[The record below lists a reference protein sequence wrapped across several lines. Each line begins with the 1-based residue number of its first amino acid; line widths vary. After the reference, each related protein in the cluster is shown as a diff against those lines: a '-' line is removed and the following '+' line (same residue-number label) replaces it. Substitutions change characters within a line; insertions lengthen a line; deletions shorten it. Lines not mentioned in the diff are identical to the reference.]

1 MFFPIFLGSEVRPRG
16 SMGTSNTCGNDRDN
30 DRGNEV
36 WQRMSAMR
44 CYRACVVNGCVK
56 KSSTRGVEM
65 NING

>member
-1 MFFPIFLGSEVRPRG
+1 
-16 SMGTSNTCGNDRDN
+16 MGTSNTCGNDRDN